1 MGKDILLERKSK
13 AIHLHSRGDEREE
26 MGRDHL
32 HYTPPPPK
40 KKKTLSKINYGQDN
54 INIRVH
60 KQNPNAKYDLYQ
72 I

>member
-1 MGKDILLERKSK
+1 MGKDILLE
-13 AIHLHSRGDEREE
+13 IHLHSRGDEREE

-32 HYTPPPPK
+32 YYTPPPPK

-60 KQNPNAKYDLYQ
+60 KQNPNTKYDLYQ

>member
-32 HYTPPPPK
+32 YYTPPTPAPQK
-40 KKKTLSKINYGQDN
+40 KKKLLVRLIMGKI
-54 INIRVH
+54 I
-60 KQNPNAKYDLYQ
+60 
-72 I
+72 

>member
-32 HYTPPPPK
+32 YYTPPPPK
-40 KKKTLSKINYGQDN
+40 KKKTLSKINYRQDN
-54 INIRVH
+54 INICVH

>member
-32 HYTPPPPK
+32 YYTPPPPK
-40 KKKTLSKINYGQDN
+40 KKKLLVRLIMGKI
-54 INIRVH
+54 I
-60 KQNPNAKYDLYQ
+60 
-72 I
+72 